1 MQNPLLGSAGRA
13 SPPHR
18 LTLHGTRGIGAQLV
32 PLLRGDYPGVL
43 LEPASAANYTASD
56 RGLGDIN
63 RIVIHVAQGG
73 FARPPT
79 SGSRT
84 RAAQVPH
91 AHYVVSS
98 SGRIAQMVPEREHR
112 LARPATGTT
121 T

>member
-1 MQNPLLGSAGRA
+1 MLVLTLAAAAALSPAPSAVGQMQNPLLGSAGRA

-18 LTLHGTRGIGAQLV
+18 LTLHGRRGIGAQLV

-73 FARPPT
+73 FASTYQWFGP
-79 SGSRT
+79 G
-84 RAAQVPH
+84 RAGLRSLRRFQ
-91 AHYVVSS
+91 
-98 SGRIAQMVPEREHR
+98 
-112 LARPATGTT
+112 
-121 T
+121 